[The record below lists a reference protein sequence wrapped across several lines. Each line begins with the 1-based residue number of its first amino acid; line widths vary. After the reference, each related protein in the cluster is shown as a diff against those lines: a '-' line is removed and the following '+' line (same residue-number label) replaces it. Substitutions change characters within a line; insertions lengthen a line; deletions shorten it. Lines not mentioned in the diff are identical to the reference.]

1 MNELFILSV
10 IDITKVKWFIIDYDE
25 INTSIKLINYLKN
38 IFNNNIIIEYEKKNI
53 KYYDLDNIISKNPNR
68 ISIKIVTTI
77 QP

>member
-10 IDITKVKWFIIDYDE
+10 IDVTKVKWFIINYDK

-68 ISIKIVTTI
+68 ISIKIFTY
-77 QP
+77 

>member
-10 IDITKVKWFIIDYDE
+10 IDVTKIKWFIIDYDK

-68 ISIKIVTTI
+68 ISIKIFTY
-77 QP
+77 

>member
-10 IDITKVKWFIIDYDE
+10 IDVTKVKWFIINYDE

-53 KYYDLDNIISKNPNR
+53 KYYNLDNIISKNPNR
-68 ISIKIVTTI
+68 ISIKIFTY
-77 QP
+77 

>member
-10 IDITKVKWFIIDYDE
+10 IDVTKVKWFIINYDE

-68 ISIKIVTTI
+68 ISIKMFTY
-77 QP
+77 

>member
-10 IDITKVKWFIIDYDE
+10 IDVTKIKWFIIDYDK

-53 KYYDLDNIISKNPNR
+53 KYYNLDNIISKNPNR
-68 ISIKIVTTI
+68 ISIKIFTY
-77 QP
+77 

>member
-68 ISIKIVTTI
+68 ISIKIFTY
-77 QP
+77 